1 MLLENEY
8 KVYGYKEKINKEN
21 VLLHIKI
28 LIIIYRRTVTLSGS
42 RTIEKLLV
50 ELLVDYHDNHADS
63 KMVSVIYRDS

>member
-63 KMVSVIYRDS
+63 KMVSFIYRDS